1 MVKKI
6 RSEKKNNILIFFLKK
21 VVIIKMKLTITA
33 YIGINSIKY
42 KDVFIKEKINID
54 KKK

>member
-1 MVKKI
+1 
-6 RSEKKNNILIFFLKK
+6 
-21 VVIIKMKLTITA
+21 MKLIITA

-42 KDVFIKEKINID
+42 KDVLIKEKINID